1 MLFIN
6 GYMEIHL
13 KSYKREVI
21 TMATNPNPTDAKNIF
36 Q

>member
-6 GYMEIHL
+6 RYMEIHL

-21 TMATNPNPTDAKNIF
+21 TMATNSDPTDANNIF